1 MIINDEYYMKMAID
15 EAKKGVGFVNPN
27 PMVGAV
33 IVRDGEIL
41 ARDYHGFYGDLHAE
55 RKAILKCKNVEGAT
69 LYVTLEPCCHH
80 GKTPPC
86 TDIILQSKIKKVVVA
101 MLDPNPK
108 MNGKGVEILRNNGIE
123 VVVGVLED
131 ESRALNEVFCKYILE
146 LILS

>member
-55 RKAILKCKNVEGAT
+55 RKAILKCENVEGAT
-69 LYVTLEPCCHH
+69 LYVTLELCCHH

-131 ESRALNEVFCKYILE
+131 KSRALNEVFCKYILE
-146 LILS
+146 LIWS